1 MKLLMYSQ
9 LITIL
14 RAMVPILGDVY
25 DGFGYCGEVL
35 YAFMYE
41 LVANINRYVLI
52 DTGNVI

>member
-1 MKLLMYSQ
+1 MFSQ

-14 RAMVPILGDVY
+14 RAMVPLLGDVS
-25 DGFGYCGEVL
+25 DGFGYCGEVM

-52 DTGNVI
+52 DTGNFI